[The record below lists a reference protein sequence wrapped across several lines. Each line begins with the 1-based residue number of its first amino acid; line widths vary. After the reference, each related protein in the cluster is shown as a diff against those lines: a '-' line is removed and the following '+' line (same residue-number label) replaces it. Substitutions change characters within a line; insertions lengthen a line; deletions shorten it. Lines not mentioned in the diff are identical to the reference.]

1 MCESKELIVGYVYGE
16 LSGDEQARFDAHLA
30 GCTDCRIEIEELKT
44 TRAHL
49 ALWTPPEL
57 DLGYRLIRGDAAV
70 PASLA
75 PRRIRFVPAFAFAA
89 AAVIVLAAAAAIANV
104 EVRYGND
111 GLVVRTGWARGDA
124 RAEEREQ
131 GIRQASGAS
140 ADRLAAVPA
149 AASADFAALDRRLQ
163 QVEAVLNSQQPAAA
177 RQSASSSRVSDAE
190 ILRRVR
196 QIVAEAEAR
205 QQTAVAQQMLEVVK
219 DFDQQRRRD
228 LALIQ
233 QGLGQYQG
241 LTNAEIAQNRDML
254 NQLVRAAASRQER

>member
-16 LSGDEQARFDAHLA
+16 LSGDEQAKFDAHLA

-111 GLVVRTGWARGDA
+111 GVVVRTGWARGDD
-124 RAEEREQ
+124 RADASGQ
-131 GIRQASGAS
+131 SLQQASGTS
-140 ADRLAAVPA
+140 ADRPDAGPASAA
-149 AASADFAALDRRLQ
+149 ADFAALDRRLQ
-163 QVEAVLNSQQPAAA
+163 QVEAVLNSQEPAGLQA
-177 RQSASSSRVSDAE
+177 ASSSRVSDAE

-205 QQTAVAQQMLEVVK
+205 QQTAVARQMLEVVK
-219 DFDQQRRRD
+219 DFDRQRRTD
-228 LALIQ
+228 LALVQ